1 MRPEKAVLSTVLS
14 TVEVWGPRR
23 RRSPVEHRA
32 EKADIAN
39 FRPERANF
47 GLKRADFGT
56 LRANSG
62 LERADFGLEA

>member
-1 MRPEKAVLSTVLS
+1 MRPERSDVRPEKAVLSTALS

-56 LRANSG
+56 MRA
-62 LERADFGLEA
+62 

>member
-32 EKADIAN
+32 ERADIAN

-47 GLKRADFGT
+47 GLKRADFGIM
-56 LRANSG
+56 RA
-62 LERADFGLEA
+62 